1 MEVLFGALLTIA
13 VTVVILAAK
22 RGAEAAQRER
32 HTSLREVPAGPLS
45 PPGSVG
51 ARAPASSIFSATA
64 PGHEGRL
71 GQALTG
77 AAATGRNGD
86 PSATPTLPRSPVA
99 GATGVAGAQKPSA
112 PSSPGREAPRRPRA
126 EPDSWWDT
134 SARPASRQ
142 TRSRPTA
149 RRELPP
155 IDLNAASVE
164 ELQGLP
170 GIGVRAASRIAEH
183 RARHGRFKSVDD
195 LETVEGFDQ
204 HRVARLAPRAIV

>member
-13 VTVVILAAK
+13 VTVVVLAAK

-32 HTSLREVPAGPLS
+32 HASLREVPAGPLS
-45 PPGSVG
+45 APGSVG
-51 ARAPASSIFSATA
+51 ARAPASSIFSAPA
-64 PGHEGRL
+64 PGREGRL
-71 GQALTG
+71 GPALTG
-77 AAATGRNGD
+77 VAVTGRNGD
-86 PSATPTLPRSPVA
+86 PSATPTLPRSPPA
-99 GATGVAGAQKPSA
+99 GATTVAGAQAPPA
-112 PSSPGREAPRRPRA
+112 PSSPRREAPRRPRA

-134 SARPASRQ
+134 SARPARQ

-170 GIGVRAASRIAEH
+170 GIGVRAANRIAEH
-183 RARHGRFKSVDD
+183 RARHGRFESVDD
-195 LETVEGFDQ
+195 LEAVEGFDQ
-204 HRVARLAPRAIV
+204 HRVARLAPRATV